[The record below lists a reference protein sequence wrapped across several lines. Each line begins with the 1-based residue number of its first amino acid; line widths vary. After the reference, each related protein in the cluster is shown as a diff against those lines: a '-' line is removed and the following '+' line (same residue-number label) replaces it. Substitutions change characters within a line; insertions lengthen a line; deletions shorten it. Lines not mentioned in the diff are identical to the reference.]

1 MTGYFT
7 SLQVSMVQQIFI
19 LWLESVNYQAVFCC
33 SSMGAHTLLVCSEN
47 PANYANVIPRLNSL
61 SLATACDN
69 NYTSTTTIKRYHL
82 CYHHLHVL
90 IITLLCLQ
98 SMCVCIYLCDQC
110 YSNNTFYHNI
120 TCMYI
125 RTYI

>member
-7 SLQVSMVQQIFI
+7 SLQVSTVQQIFI
-19 LWLESVNYQAVFCC
+19 LWLKSVNCRAVFRC
-33 SSMGAHTLLVCSEN
+33 SSMGAHTPLVCSE
-47 PANYANVIPRLNSL
+47 ANVILCLNSL

-69 NYTSTTTIKRYHL
+69 NYTSTTTIQRYHL

-98 SMCVCIYLCDQC
+98 SMCVCMYLCDRC

-120 TCMYI
+120 TC
-125 RTYI
+125 TYIHTYI